1 MRERRVHFSTTFLN
15 RQGGIALLWE
25 EGTQMGLGQP
35 VLDSAQDLYMDAV
48 TSMTQN
54 NNSSGTMHM

>member
-1 MRERRVHFSTTFLN
+1 
-15 RQGGIALLWE
+15 
-25 EGTQMGLGQP
+25 MGLGQP
-35 VLDSAQDLYMDAV
+35 VLDSAQDLYVDAV